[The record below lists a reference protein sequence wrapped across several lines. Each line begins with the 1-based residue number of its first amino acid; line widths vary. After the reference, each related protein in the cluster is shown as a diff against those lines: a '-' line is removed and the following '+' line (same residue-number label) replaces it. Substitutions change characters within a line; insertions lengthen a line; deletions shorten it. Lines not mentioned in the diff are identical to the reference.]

1 MVRRG
6 STVRVRQRALRSS
19 CQSAV
24 SACPLASCL
33 SFNVHRASTARREA
47 LSRGLETGSPCGL
60 AALRAG
66 VHPASTAVDIHY
78 ELGEG
83 HPLLGRRMPDLDL
96 ATPDGPLR
104 IFPLLHDAQPVLL
117 NLGAPGGF
125 DITPWADRVGW
136 SLPNMPV
143 GGSSPC
149 WRPSGSECSVD
160 RPDGHVARVG
170 DQAGVGLAH
179 ALTTWFGPPAAAWRR
194 FPWKDQA
201 RARSRAAR
209 STGSPC
215 VGSTNSTGL
224 SSSGRSAIATCST
237 VTPSGSHL
245 TGISSPLPRST
256 SVSPAITA
264 RIRSLQSTRS
274 S

>member
-47 LSRGLETGSPCGL
+47 LSRGLETGSPCGP
-60 AALRAG
+60 AAFRAG

-78 ELGEG
+78 ELGER
-83 HPLLGRRMPDLDL
+83 HPLLRRRMPDLDL

-117 NLGAPGGF
+117 KPRSARRLRHHSMGGSRS
-125 DITPWADRVGW
+125 AGR
-136 SLPNMPV
+136 LPNMPV

-149 WRPSGSECSVD
+149 
-160 RPDGHVARVG
+160 
-170 DQAGVGLAH
+170 L
-179 ALTTWFGPPAAAWRR
+179 
-194 FPWKDQA
+194 
-201 RARSRAAR
+201 
-209 STGSPC
+209 
-215 VGSTNSTGL
+215 
-224 SSSGRSAIATCST
+224 
-237 VTPSGSHL
+237 
-245 TGISSPLPRST
+245 
-256 SVSPAITA
+256 
-264 RIRSLQSTRS
+264 
-274 S
+274 